1 MTLSEIPVVRDDAR
15 CESCGKSFEWHKT
28 NKPRHPFVY
37 PGEAGSTAFLNPR
50 RDRDV
55 PERELVAQRRAQRAA
70 MPLDPVLRQA
80 LIDKGVLTPQDL
92 RDAEEKIQTV
102 TGLFNQ
108 TGPVMRG
115 ESNGE

>member
-1 MTLSEIPVVRDDAR
+1 MTLSEMPVVRDDAR

-28 NKPRHPFVY
+28 NKARHPFVY

-55 PERELVAQRRAQRAA
+55 PERELVAQRRAQG
-70 MPLDPVLRQA
+70 PSWLLDPVLRQA
-80 LIDKGVLTPQDL
+80 LMDKGVLTPQDF
-92 RDAEEKIQTV
+92 RDAEEKIRAV
-102 TGLFNQ
+102 TDLFNQ